1 MSLTTLDEA
10 QIKTLFKQAVLEL
23 LREERD
29 LIYELFVEALEDV
42 ALARAIE
49 EGESSE
55 TVSRAE
61 VFRVLA
67 SS

>member
-1 MSLTTLDEA
+1 MSHTALDEA
-10 QIKTLFKQAVLEL
+10 QIKFLFKQAIREL
-23 LREERD
+23 LQEERE

-55 TVSRAE
+55 PVSRAE
-61 VFRVLA
+61 VFQVLA
-67 SS
+67 AS

>member
-1 MSLTTLDEA
+1 MSHTTLDEV
-10 QIKTLFKQAVLEL
+10 QIKSLFKQAVLEL
-23 LREERD
+23 LQEERD

-49 EGESSE
+49 EGEASE
-55 TVSRAE
+55 PVSRAE
-61 VFRVLA
+61 VFQVLA

>member
-1 MSLTTLDEA
+1 MSPTTLDEA